1 VKSFAELDEE
11 QRERAVEENLRRL
24 VRAIRF
30 GGLRFND
37 VANGSDLQARI
48 DEVLEHADPDLADVQ
63 LLVSCG
69 PELSAIARQAA
80 RDAIY
85 VEGETVIALD
95 DL

>member
-1 VKSFAELDEE
+1 
-11 QRERAVEENLRRL
+11 VEENLRRL

-48 DEVLEHADPDLADVQ
+48 DEVLDRANPESADLQ
-63 LLVSCG
+63 LLVRCG

-80 RDAIY
+80 RDVIY
-85 VEGETVIALD
+85 IEGETVIALD